1 MITLPIDD
9 VWLTGDSVT
18 GVPGQREP
26 MPDRS
31 GSEAVSVASA
41 PGSAAT
47 GQRPSDRTDFHSWPD
62 LPPLPVL
69 RPLPSIRPLSGWLGL
84 PEAPAP
90 DRPTR
95 PAGPGPTAAP
105 PPTAPVGHAARTADE
120 VTNAGA
126 TPADSRAI
134 ESGRSEGAPPTQP
147 PPTQAPLTQAPLTQ
161 APRRR
166 RRAPEPMPVDQGDD
180 APRRHPEA
188 HSSMRSSAEQ
198 AGPARR
204 RVLVIGGSGTVG
216 SAVVRALTT
225 QGARVAVHSEGRAAE
240 ADQLVATLPG
250 EGHLGVAGDLS
261 DGDAVAGLVRFVDAA
276 FEGLDVVINA
286 ASFGESAASPSI
298 LGSSLTEWTDAWTAS
313 LTFDV
318 LGAATVAHA
327 AANAFVERGVG
338 GRIILLAAR
347 GRPFGQW
354 RGSVTAAT
362 EDCVAALGAA
372 LATELAPQGVSVTVI
387 GSGSAAAPGWSP
399 DVLADTVAWLA
410 SGPSVVLPGAVV
422 TIVG

>member
-1 MITLPIDD
+1 
-9 VWLTGDSVT
+9 
-18 GVPGQREP
+18 
-26 MPDRS
+26 
-31 GSEAVSVASA
+31 
-41 PGSAAT
+41 
-47 GQRPSDRTDFHSWPD
+47 
-62 LPPLPVL
+62 
-69 RPLPSIRPLSGWLGL
+69 
-84 PEAPAP
+84 
-90 DRPTR
+90 
-95 PAGPGPTAAP
+95 
-105 PPTAPVGHAARTADE
+105 
-120 VTNAGA
+120 
-126 TPADSRAI
+126 
-134 ESGRSEGAPPTQP
+134 
-147 PPTQAPLTQAPLTQ
+147 
-161 APRRR
+161 
-166 RRAPEPMPVDQGDD
+166 MPVDQSDD
-180 APRRHPEA
+180 APRRHAEA
-188 HSSMRSSAEQ
+188 HSSVRSSSEQ

-250 EGHLGVAGDLS
+250 EGHLGVAADLS

-286 ASFGESAASPSI
+286 ASDESAASPSI

-327 AANAFVERGVG
+327 AANAFVERGMG

-347 GRPFGQW
+347 GRPFGQR

-362 EDCVAALGAA
+362 EECVAALGAA
-372 LATELAPQGVSVTVI
+372 LATELAPHGVSVTVI
-387 GSGSAAAPGWSP
+387 ASGSAAAPGWSP
-399 DVLADTVAWLA
+399 DVLAETVAWLA

-422 TIVG
+422 TIDG